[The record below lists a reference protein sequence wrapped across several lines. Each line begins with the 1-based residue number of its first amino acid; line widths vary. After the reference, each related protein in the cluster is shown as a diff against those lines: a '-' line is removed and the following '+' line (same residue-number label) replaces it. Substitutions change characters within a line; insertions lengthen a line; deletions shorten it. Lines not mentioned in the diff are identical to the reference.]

1 MNPLTIDLRSTA
13 AGPVLRVAGDL
24 DFDRAPALR
33 VRIDQLSLESGQCL
47 VVDLSG
53 LDFCDSSGITALLA
67 ARQHALAAGADIV
80 LAAVP
85 AHLMRVFTLVGLDRV
100 FTLRPDGATL

>member
-1 MNPLTIDLRSTA
+1 MNALTIDVHPTA

-33 VRIDQLSLESGQCL
+33 RRVDELSLEPGQCL

-53 LDFCDSSGITALLA
+53 LGFCDSSGITALLA

-85 AHLMRVFTLVGLDRV
+85 ANLMRVLTLVGLDRV
-100 FTLRPDGATL
+100 FALRPDTP